1 MKKAPAPD
9 NVAEVDHLLGS
20 SSRDEVCGR
29 HDISPTTLQ
38 NLINRGLG
46 PKLMRIGT
54 KVRISHES
62 EREWIKMLEE
72 RGDPEAAEMLR
83 RKAIAAAQ
91 KAVQSPLH
99 VSNLH
104 RDPAPL
110 HRDPEPEAGRRT
122 TKRRAREAA

>member
-9 NVAEVDHLLGS
+9 NAEEVDYLLGS
-20 SSRDEVCGR
+20 SSLDELCGR
-29 HDISPTTLQ
+29 HDCSRSKLQ
-38 NLINRGLG
+38 DLINRGLG
-46 PKLMRIGT
+46 PKLMRIGA
-54 KVRISHES
+54 KVRVSHEA

-83 RKAIAAAQ
+83 RKAIAAAE

-104 RDPAPL
+104 RDAEPPRRPAKAT
-110 HRDPEPEAGRRT
+110 RGRVPEEA
-122 TKRRAREAA
+122 